1 MIIIHGHGVNGISQ
15 ENYDLIIENTDLLL
29 LECPHCHH
37 TGTRVHA
44 YYDREVKCDDD
55 SFRLLVLRVACKFC
69 RKTHAVLLDTIVPYS
84 SVPMEITIEII
95 QADTSEKIRHVFHKY
110 GCLEFHEIYHIIR
123 NFKRLWKE
131 RLASYGIVIDA
142 DISRNSICV
151 FKRQFMQIP
160 CTLCGSYG

>member
-15 ENYDLIIENTDLLL
+15 ENYDLAIENTDLLL
-29 LECPHCHH
+29 LECPHCLH

-44 YYDREVKCDDD
+44 YYDRKVKCDDD
-55 SFRLLVLRVACKFC
+55 SFRLLVLRVACKTC
-69 RKTHAVLLDTIVPYS
+69 GKTHAVLLDSIVPYS
-84 SVPMEITIEII
+84 PVSMGITIEII
-95 QADTSEKIRHVFHKY
+95 QADTPKKVHHVFQKY
-110 GCLEFHEIYHIIR
+110 SCLEFCEIYHIIR

-142 DISRNSICV
+142 NISRNCIRT